1 MIDLGKRIKELRLS
15 YNYKN
20 AYFANLLEITP
31 VFLSYI
37 ENGTRKPSLGLL
49 EKICDVLGITLSDFF
64 NTKEDTISPE
74 LNILINNAKNLSPT
88 QIKLVNNIIDNL
100 KG

>member
-1 MIDLGKRIKELRLS
+1 MIDLGKRIKELRIS

-20 AYFANLLEITP
+20 AEFANLLEITP

-37 ENGTRKPSLGLL
+37 ENGSRNPSLVLL

-64 NTKEDTISPE
+64 NVEDNNISPE
-74 LNILINNAKNLSPT
+74 LNTLLNNAKELTPE
-88 QIKLVNNIIDNL
+88 KLKLLNAIIDNI
-100 KG
+100 K